1 VVFLAPV
8 EKGNVDAIATLLEEM
23 DRFYGATDTEPREP
37 RVRQI
42 SEAIFSDPPA
52 AHVLL
57 AWDDAQLVGIAA
69 YSFLWP
75 AVGLTRSLFLKEL
88 YVAREYWRKGV
99 GRFLMQGMF
108 EVAAKHGC
116 SRVEWMTDLD
126 NADAQRFYDSLG
138 FPQDSSK
145 LFYRVQG
152 QELLRA
158 AQDDTSAPSHEAR

>member
-1 VVFLAPV
+1 VVFLAPA
-8 EKGNVDAIATLLEEM
+8 EKGNVDAIATLLEQM
-23 DRFYGATDTEPREP
+23 DRFYGATGTEPLER
-37 RVRQI
+37 RARQI
-42 SEAIFSDPPA
+42 SDAIFSDPPA
-52 AHVLL
+52 GHALL

-88 YVAREYWRKGV
+88 YVVRDHWRTGV
-99 GRFLMQGMF
+99 GRLLMKGLF
-108 EVAAKHGC
+108 EVAAKHEC

-126 NADAQRFYDSLG
+126 NANAQQFYDALG
-138 FPQDSSK
+138 FPQDPTK

-158 AQDDTSAPSHEAR
+158 AHDDTSATPHEPK